1 MALFFNQAT
10 LSHNGTSTVSNITT
24 GEIIEALTATKT
36 AVVPTYNANSTI
48 TYVLSLLNSSQ
59 AAISGLTITDT
70 LGSYP
75 FGALTLKPL
84 DYIEGSVKYYINGVL
99 QAAPAATTIPE
110 LAFSNITVPAGG
122 NTTIIYDAKINN
134 FAPLSTDSTIT
145 NTVSI
150 SGNDITNPVTA
161 AETISTENGTNLS
174 INKSLSPTTI
184 TENGQITYTFVIENF
199 GNTAAA
205 AEDLLSISDVF
216 TAALYNSS
224 VTYNSAPWAETG
236 NYTYDATTGS
246 FETAAGKITV
256 PAATYTQD
264 PATGAWSIAPGTTTI
279 TITGRI

>member
-70 LGSYP
+70 LGSYS

-145 NTVSI
+145 NTASI
-150 SGNDITNPVTA
+150 SGNDIDAV
-161 AETISTENGTNLS
+161 
-174 INKSLSPTTI
+174 
-184 TENGQITYTFVIENF
+184 FVIVESVDKGAKLF
-199 GNTAAA
+199 IFASYMIVVLPPAGTVIFEKA
-205 AEDLLSISDVF
+205 
-216 TAALYNSS
+216 SS
-224 VTYNSAPWAETG
+224 GMVV
-236 NYTYDATTGS
+236 
-246 FETAAGKITV
+246 AAG
-256 PAATYTQD
+256 AACNT
-264 PATGAWSIAPGTTTI
+264 PFI
-279 TITGRI
+279 

>member
-59 AAISGLTITDT
+59 AAISGLITDT

-145 NTVSI
+145 NTASI
-150 SGNDITNPVTA
+150 SGNDIANPVTA

-216 TAALYNSS
+216 TPALNNIS

-246 FETAAGKITV
+246 FETVAGKITV

>member
-70 LGSYP
+70 LGSYS

-145 NTVSI
+145 NTASI
-150 SGNDITNPVTA
+150 SGNDIANPVTA

-199 GNTAAA
+199 
-205 AEDLLSISDVF
+205 V
-216 TAALYNSS
+216 LYN
-224 VTYNSAPWAETG
+224 EL
-236 NYTYDATTGS
+236 
-246 FETAAGKITV
+246 K
-256 PAATYTQD
+256 
-264 PATGAWSIAPGTTTI
+264 
-279 TITGRI
+279 

>member
-70 LGSYP
+70 LGS
-75 FGALTLKPL
+75 LTLKPL

-199 GNTAAA
+199 K
-205 AEDLLSISDVF
+205 LSDRF
-216 TAALYNSS
+216 L
-224 VTYNSAPWAETG
+224 
-236 NYTYDATTGS
+236 
-246 FETAAGKITV
+246 
-256 PAATYTQD
+256 
-264 PATGAWSIAPGTTTI
+264 
-279 TITGRI
+279 

>member
-1 MALFFNQAT
+1 ML
-10 LSHNGTSTVSNITT
+10 
-24 GEIIEALTATKT
+24 
-36 AVVPTYNANSTI
+36 PD
-48 TYVLSLLNSSQ
+48 LNL
-59 AAISGLTITDT
+59 I
-70 LGSYP
+70 
-75 FGALTLKPL
+75 

-145 NTVSI
+145 NTASI
-150 SGNDITNPVTA
+150 SGNDIANPVTA

-216 TAALYNSS
+216 TPALNNIS

-246 FETAAGKITV
+246 FETVAGKITV

>member
-145 NTVSI
+145 NTASI
-150 SGNDITNPVTA
+150 SGNDIA
-161 AETISTENGTNLS
+161 
-174 INKSLSPTTI
+174 KSCY
-184 TENGQITYTFVIENF
+184 GC
-199 GNTAAA
+199 
-205 AEDLLSISDVF
+205 
-216 TAALYNSS
+216 
-224 VTYNSAPWAETG
+224 
-236 NYTYDATTGS
+236 
-246 FETAAGKITV
+246 
-256 PAATYTQD
+256 
-264 PATGAWSIAPGTTTI
+264 
-279 TITGRI
+279 